1 MNKSFHFQDVTA
13 QSAILTK
20 LRFVCNSTA
29 RMLQTAKDVCY
40 DPCTSQ
46 MQLAP
51 AAQHVITVIN
61 KLLLSSV
68 QPGVE
73 EHEAEI
79 RQLQVRRDQWL

>member
-40 DPCTSQ
+40 DPCASQ

-61 KLLLSSV
+61 KLLSSV
-68 QPGVE
+68 QPRVE

-79 RQLQVRRDQWL
+79 MQLQVRRDQWL